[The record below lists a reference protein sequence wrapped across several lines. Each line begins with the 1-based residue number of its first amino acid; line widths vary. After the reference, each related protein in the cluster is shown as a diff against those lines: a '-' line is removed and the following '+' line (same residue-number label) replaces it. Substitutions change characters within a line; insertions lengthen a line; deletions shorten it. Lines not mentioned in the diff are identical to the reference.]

1 VARAGLQQAAALGTR
16 QLQFDANAD
25 AYAII
30 LGMMSNQSSR
40 LQLPQF
46 QPYPLEIQPLDA
58 PSPQQTAPPLQ
69 PAPAVN
75 FDGEDFDGIDVLYAD
90 ELYASHLRAKR
101 NGIPDED
108 DVSALQWASDM
119 KAHTFGH
126 RIDTDK
132 SDKYLFNQP
141 VAVAAKPAVLSYT
154 IPAADRFKLLNMWMA
169 NIGVCMDSDV
179 VGVKKLADL
188 KKQLA
193 ESHVATH
200 GQFRD
205 LLSRIVRR
213 RIVLLPCTT
222 SYTSKQDVVDHHY
235 RDAFNDAIVGNIVVL
250 HHVDERTGECVLFGI
265 GVVVEKAMA
274 NDQGVHAFADPKSSG
289 ILLPVMILTI
299 LDANPYDADAISD
312 YGGAFS
318 GGSVRG
324 DDWTKICVSQ
334 GTIAGQRAL
343 PAPLSIWIAEN
354 ALSHAAEAIRTTG
367 GRGMA
372 VETRRAILLRSLV
385 QGVTPLSG
393 IFEAGQRA
401 LECEP
406 CFPPTLD
413 SSTKKRCRDSAKEVV
428 LRLKT
433 THKHRRV
440 YNWGAA

>member
-1 VARAGLQQAAALGTR
+1 
-16 QLQFDANAD
+16 
-25 AYAII
+25 
-30 LGMMSNQSSR
+30 MNQPS
-40 LQLPQF
+40 QF

-58 PSPQQTAPPLQ
+58 PPPPPPAPPLR
-69 PAPAVN
+69 PLPAVN
-75 FDGEDFDGIDVLYAD
+75 FAGEDCDGIDVLYAD
-90 ELYASHLRAKR
+90 ELYASHLRAKT

-108 DVSALQWASDM
+108 DVSALQWAPDM
-119 KAHTFGH
+119 KAHTLGH
-126 RIDTDK
+126 RIDIDK

-154 IPAADRFKLLNMWMA
+154 MPAADRFKLLNLWMA
-169 NIGVCMDSDV
+169 NIGVCMDSDI

-188 KKQLA
+188 KKQQA
-193 ESHVATH
+193 ESPAATH

-213 RIVLLPCTT
+213 RIVLLPCAT
-222 SYTSKQDVVDHHY
+222 SYTCKQDVVDHHY
-235 RDAFNDAIVGNIVVL
+235 SDAFSDAIVGNIVVL

-289 ILLPVMILTI
+289 IFLPVMILAI
-299 LDANPYDADAISD
+299 LDANPYDAEAVSD

-318 GGSVRG
+318 NGSDRG
-324 DDWTKICVSQ
+324 EDWTKICVSQ

-343 PAPLSIWIAEN
+343 PAPLSVWITEN
-354 ALSHAAEAIRTTG
+354 ALSHAAEAIRTGGDT

-372 VETRRAILLRSLV
+372 IEIRRAILLRSLV
-385 QGVTPLSG
+385 QGVKPLAG

-413 SSTKKRCRDSAKEVV
+413 SSKKRCRDSAKEVV